1 MPSRTRARGS
11 RKIYI
16 NFTPS
21 VERRSTAYPS
31 VVGNVRRNSI
41 ACVRASSRDRV
52 CTSAYTSLSYDL
64 FDTYISTYIQSHA
77 NIRARA
83 SRSAVEPLAVRVST
97 SPLRSRHS
105 RASSLSPSTAHA
117 GSNRRHTR
125 VKHSRDLT
133 VAIPRAYDRVVVAIS
148 TLAIV

>member
-52 CTSAYTSLSYDL
+52 CTSTYTSLSYDL

-77 NIRARA
+77 HIRARA
-83 SRSAVEPLAVRVST
+83 RPARLSSRCKNLNV
-97 SPLRSRHS
+97 PLRSRHS

-133 VAIPRAYDRVVVAIS
+133 VATPRAYDRVVVAIS